1 MSKSFNVLGAVD
13 KPVIIMYL
21 ALVIIGLMNI
31 YGASYSEEQTSIFDL
46 SYRSGKQ
53 ILWIGISFVVAICIL
68 FSSKSLYSAVAYW
81 LYGLIIIALIVTL
94 FIATDIKGSRSW
106 ITLGGFSIQPAEFSK
121 FVTALA
127 LAKFMDDTQFK
138 LLNPRN
144 FVIVAALI
152 FIPMLIIV
160 MQKETGSALVYLSFM
175 FMLYREGLPGIFPS
189 IFVGAVILFVVVI
202 RYSGDLF
209 LGVDGAS
216 LGLII
221 GLMIVLIVAL
231 ILCRAL
237 SKEYKFLPLIIFGSV
252 VAIIGVAFII
262 HYFFIP
268 LNFVYV
274 IAGINGLLTLLV
286 AVFAFIK
293 WRKQYVHI
301 IAFILLA
308 SLFCFSVGYLF
319 DNVLQHHQQ
328 MRIMVLLGMADD
340 PSGISYNTNQ
350 AKIAIGSGGFI
361 GKGFLQG
368 TQTKL
373 KYVPEQDTDFIF
385 CTVGE
390 EWGFIGS
397 VVVLGIFL
405 FFLLRL
411 VVLAEKAE
419 SRFVRIYGYCV
430 VGIFAFHL
438 FINIGMVLGLAP
450 VIGIPLPFFS
460 YGGSSFLSFTILL
473 MIFLKLDTI
482 RKERVSCF

>member
-237 SKEYKFLPLIIFGSV
+237 SKEYKFLPLIILGSV

-293 WRKQYVHI
+293 WRKQYLHI

-438 FINIGMVLGLAP
+438 FINVGMVLGLAP

>member
-138 LLNPRN
+138 LLKPRN

-202 RYSGDLF
+202 RYSADLF

-237 SKEYKFLPLIIFGSV
+237 SKEYKFLPLIISGSV

-274 IAGINGLLTLLV
+274 IAGINGLLTLFV

-293 WRKQYVHI
+293 WRKQYLHI

-482 RKERVSCF
+482 RKERVSRF

>member
-144 FVIVAALI
+144 FVIVAVLI

-237 SKEYKFLPLIIFGSV
+237 SKEYKFLPLIILGSV

-274 IAGINGLLTLLV
+274 IAGINGLLTLFV

-293 WRKQYVHI
+293 WRKKYLHI

-438 FINIGMVLGLAP
+438 FINVGMVLGLAP

>member
-237 SKEYKFLPLIIFGSV
+237 SKEYKFLPLIILGSV
-252 VAIIGVAFII
+252 VAIISVAFII

-405 FFLLRL
+405 LFLLRL

-438 FINIGMVLGLAP
+438 FINVGMVLGLAP

>member
-237 SKEYKFLPLIIFGSV
+237 SKEYKFLPLIILGSV

-405 FFLLRL
+405 LFLLRL

-438 FINIGMVLGLAP
+438 FINVGMVLGLAP

>member
-189 IFVGAVILFVVVI
+189 ILVGAVILFVVVI

-237 SKEYKFLPLIIFGSV
+237 SKEYKFLPLIILGSV
-252 VAIIGVAFII
+252 VAIISVAFII